1 MQKDETRT
9 EEKYVLYLGGMC
21 FVFCV
26 CVLCTLSINRLVLSC
41 PPLPTLDWIE
51 EAIPK
56 LNIEK
61 EIIYSSGVRLA
72 VATHWRTTAHARI
85 KSAH

>member
-9 EEKYVLYLGGMC
+9 EEKYVLYLGEC
-21 FVFCV
+21 ALCSVIVFY
-26 CVLCTLSINRLVLSC
+26 VLCLFIDWYFLA
-41 PPLPTLDWIE
+41 PLPTLDWIE
-51 EAIPK
+51 ETIPK

-85 KSAH
+85 KPAH